1 MRKQY
6 FWYFITVFIMFFTSC
21 SDTYLGRYLL
31 WNTVDIDDY
40 KNYARR
46 NVQAGEKIT
55 PLIKVTNDENLF
67 LEKFPSIT
75 YRTESGNATK
85 SLREIL
91 ESNNT
96 LAFIVLKNNTI
107 LYEKYY
113 GDYTSESNLPS
124 FSAAKSL
131 ISALVGIAIDE
142 GLIGSVNDRVLTYLP
157 ELEGKGVDTLTIRH
171 LLTMSSGF
179 DFDLFDNTPYSAT
192 TKAYFHPH
200 MRSNA
205 LQIKI
210 DRPPGEIYNYD
221 NYNTQLMGIILE
233 RVTGMSI
240 SQYMES
246 KIWKPMGA
254 ERDAFWN
261 LDSEESGFETM
272 AFGFNATLRDYARF
286 ALIYSDN
293 SILSEEWIR
302 ESALTDWNVS
312 ESIDYYEGFEPENK
326 HGNFFRDWEGY
337 YSYFWWGYKEKG
349 IPVDFFAYGMLDQ
362 FIYISPGNDV
372 IILRFGDDSEDVLW
386 WPEVIRYIS
395 QEL

>member
-40 KNYARR
+40 KNYAHR
-46 NVQAGEKIT
+46 NVQAGEEIT

-192 TKAYFHPH
+192 TKAYFHPICEA
-200 MRSNA
+200 MLSNSKS
-205 LQIKI
+205 IVHRGKS
-210 DRPPGEIYNYD
+210 
-221 NYNTQLMGIILE
+221 IITTITTHSLW
-233 RVTGMSI
+233 
-240 SQYMES
+240 ES
-246 KIWKPMGA
+246 
-254 ERDAFWN
+254 
-261 LDSEESGFETM
+261 S
-272 AFGFNATLRDYARF
+272 
-286 ALIYSDN
+286 
-293 SILSEEWIR
+293 
-302 ESALTDWNVS
+302 
-312 ESIDYYEGFEPENK
+312 
-326 HGNFFRDWEGY
+326 
-337 YSYFWWGYKEKG
+337 
-349 IPVDFFAYGMLDQ
+349 
-362 FIYISPGNDV
+362 
-372 IILRFGDDSEDVLW
+372 
-386 WPEVIRYIS
+386 
-395 QEL
+395 